1 MAQVKSKEKKS
12 DFIAVTLRAV
22 PGRGGGDAHHYI
34 SDGLNTR
41 LDTLQSIK
49 NSGGDGGEAE
59 RRSSGAEPPGERTRR
74 AEGSRVGGVVGGRG
88 RARWSGGLKHG

>member
-1 MAQVKSKEKKS
+1 MAQEKSKEKKS

-22 PGRGGGDAHHYI
+22 PGRGGGDAHYYI
-34 SDGLNTR
+34 SDGLSTR

-59 RRSSGAEPPGERTRR
+59 QRSSGAEPPGREQ
-74 AEGSRVGGVVGGRG
+74 GGRK
-88 RARWSGGLKHG
+88 RK

>member
-22 PGRGGGDAHHYI
+22 PGRGGGDAHYYI

-59 RRSSGAEPPGERTRR
+59 RRAAEQNHRR
-74 AEGSRVGGVVGGRG
+74 REQGGRKEVGWVGRWGVGGGRG
-88 RARWSGGLKHG
+88 GRGD